1 MSGYRTRSEATSHEA
16 LRWLIRHEADWRCP
30 WSIVVKA
37 ERLPL
42 DAMIWHAEQA
52 EALGPIIDPTL
63 HRAKGPKMAQDLAML
78 RALRDMV
85 TAAQRAAGR
94 RADS

>member
-1 MSGYRTRSEATSHEA
+1 MTDRDELRATAQYSA
-16 LRWLIRHEADWRCP
+16 KDYAFLLVDAWA
-30 WSIVVKA
+30 IVVEA

-42 DAMIWHAEQA
+42 DAMIWHAEQ
-52 EALGPIIDPTL
+52 
-63 HRAKGPKMAQDLAML
+63 GPKMAQDLAML

-85 TAAQRAAGR
+85 TAAQRAAER

>member
-1 MSGYRTRSEATSHEA
+1 MTAQYS
-16 LRWLIRHEADWRCP
+16 ADDYAFLLVDAWA
-30 WSIVVKA
+30 IVVEA

-52 EALGPIIDPTL
+52 EALGPIIDPTRY
-63 HRAKGPKMAQDLAML
+63 RAKGPKMAQDLAML

-85 TAAQRAAGR
+85 TAAQRAAER

>member
-1 MSGYRTRSEATSHEA
+1 MTDRDELRATAQYSAEDYA
-16 LRWLIRHEADWRCP
+16 FLLADA
-30 WSIVVKA
+30 WSIAVEA

-63 HRAKGPKMAQDLAML
+63 YRAKGPKMAQDLAML

-85 TAAQRAAGR
+85 TAAQRAAER

>member
-1 MSGYRTRSEATSHEA
+1 MTDRTELRATAQYSAEDYA
-16 LRWLIRHEADWRCP
+16 FLLADA
-30 WSIVVKA
+30 WSIAVEA
-37 ERLPL
+37 EGLPL

-63 HRAKGPKMAQDLAML
+63 YRAKGPKMAQDLAML

-85 TAAQRAAGR
+85 TAAQRAAER

>member
-1 MSGYRTRSEATSHEA
+1 MTAQYS
-16 LRWLIRHEADWRCP
+16 ADDYAFLLVDAWA
-30 WSIVVKA
+30 IAVEA

-52 EALGPIIDPTL
+52 EALGPTIFPTRY
-63 HRAKGPKMAQDLAML
+63 RANGPKMAQDLAML

-85 TAAQRAAGR
+85 TAAQRAAER

>member
-1 MSGYRTRSEATSHEA
+1 MTDRDELRATAQYSAEDYA
-16 LRWLIRHEADWRCP
+16 FLLADA
-30 WSIVVKA
+30 WSIAVEA

-63 HRAKGPKMAQDLAML
+63 YSIARSWAILGPLA

-85 TAAQRAAGR
+85 TAAQRAAER